1 MEKLGLIGIPGFVV
15 KLRSFATALL
25 HGIRNMPDDANAAEA
40 WMLTLADQTLV
51 MTKNGANRLGFA
63 VLLLFYRANGR
74 FPKKPIEI
82 DDGTL
87 ERVARQLGAELDDR
101 DWYDTTSRTW
111 KRHRAEI
118 RAWLGFREATV
129 ADAELLEAWLRDRV
143 PAVGVVPDQ
152 LAALLETRCREL
164 SIEAPAPDRV
174 DRIARAAIHAHDSR
188 FCNRILGCLVAGTR
202 ERLEAPLRPA
212 GNESDSPVSDPPAQP
227 APALL
232 LRLRSDPGRPGLVG
246 IQDELAKLE
255 LIRQIELPPGLF
267 DGALPHELER
277 YRRRVSTEAP
287 YELRRHPEAAR
298 LTWLAVFVHLRS
310 RTLTDDLIDLLIETI
325 HHIGARAEHR
335 VDRELLDDL
344 KRVAGKQNLLF
355 EVAGAALGKPDGIVR
370 DVVFPVVGE
379 QTLRDLVK
387 EAKATGPT
395 YRTTLR
401 TVIRNSYKGHYR
413 RMVPQILR
421 RLEFRSNNEHHRPV
435 LSALDLLKRYA
446 DSKLQTFP
454 AEEVVP
460 IDDIVRGL
468 WREAVVEKDAEGR
481 QRINRITY
489 EICVLEALREKLRCK
504 EVWVFGAGRYRN
516 PDEDLPADFEAQRI
530 PYYQALKLPLEAD
543 RFIADLQAEMRE
555 ALRTLDAGMP
565 ANQLVRISRKRKK
578 DGWITVTPFDPQPEP
593 ANLIALKAEIV
604 ATWPMTNLLDML
616 KEADL
621 RLNFTDVLKSSTAYE
636 TLDRSVLR
644 PRLLL
649 GLNGIG
655 TNAGFQ
661 RMAGLQSGTTAKDL
675 AYVRRRYITVDALR
689 QAIAVVADGTLH
701 ARDPRIWGDGTTA
714 CASDSKHFGAW
725 DQNLTTQWHVRYGGR
740 GVMIYWHVD
749 KNSLCIHSQLKSP
762 SSSEVASMIEGVV
775 RHCTE
780 MEVDRQ
786 YVDSHGQST
795 VAFAFCRLLGFQLMP
810 RLKAIHVQKLSRP
823 DVGQPDAY
831 PNLQAILTKPIDWE
845 LVRQQY
851 DQMVKYVTAVRLGTA
866 EPESILRRFV
876 RSNIQH
882 PTYKAFSELGRAVK
896 TIFLCQYLHSEAL
909 RREVNE
915 GLNVVEQWNSAN
927 DFIFFARRGEM
938 ASNRREDHEISML
951 ALHLL
956 QNCMVYINTLMQQ
969 QVLAQP
975 QWSGKL
981 TARDLRALTPLIW
994 EHVNP
999 YGRFE
1004 LDMEARLPIN

>member
-1 MEKLGLIGIPGFVV
+1 
-15 KLRSFATALL
+15 
-25 HGIRNMPDDANAAEA
+25 MPDDVNAAGPLMPA
-40 WMLTLADQTLV
+40 DHMLA
-51 MTKNGANRLGFA
+51 MTKNSANRLGFA
-63 VLLLFYRANGR
+63 VLLLFYRTHGR
-74 FPKKPIEI
+74 FPKNPTEI
-82 DDGTL
+82 DEATVA
-87 ERVARQLGAELDDR
+87 RVARQLGTEPDDHGS
-101 DWYDTTSRTW
+101 YDTISRTS

-118 RAWLGFREATV
+118 RALVGFREATV
-129 ADAELLEAWLRDRV
+129 ADAELLEPWLRDQIPV
-143 PAVGVVPDQ
+143 VGAIPDQ
-152 LAALLETRCREL
+152 LADLLKTRCREL
-164 SIEAPAPDRV
+164 SIESPTPDRI
-174 DRIARAAIHAHDSR
+174 DRIVRAAIHAHDER
-188 FCNRILGCLVAGTR
+188 FCAGILGRLASGTR
-202 ERLEAPLRPA
+202 ERLEALLRPA
-212 GNESDSPVSDPPAQP
+212 RAEPGSPVPDPSAQP

-232 LRLRSDPGRPGLVG
+232 LRLRSDPGRPGLAGV
-246 IQDELAKLE
+246 QDELAKLE

-267 DGALPHELER
+267 DGVLPHEFDR
-277 YRRRVSTEAP
+277 YRRRVSAEAP

-298 LTWLAVFVHLRS
+298 LTWLAAFVHRRS

-355 EVAGAALGKPDGIVR
+355 EVAGAALEKPDGIVR
-370 DVVFPVVGE
+370 DVVFPIVGE

-413 RMVPQILR
+413 RMVPQILQQ
-421 RLEFRSNNEHHRPV
+421 LEFRSNNEHHRPV

-504 EVWVFGAGRYRN
+504 EVWVVGADRYRN

-543 RFIADLQAEMRE
+543 RFIADLQDEMRE

-565 ANQLVRISRKRKK
+565 ANRLVGIGRKRKK

-616 KEADL
+616 KETDL
-621 RLNFTDVLKSSTAYE
+621 RLNFTDLLKSSTAYE

-661 RMAGLQSGTTAKDL
+661 RMAGFRSGTTAKDL

-689 QAIAVVADGTLH
+689 QAIAVVADGTLR

-725 DQNLTTQWHVRYGGR
+725 D
-740 GVMIYWHVD
+740 
-749 KNSLCIHSQLKSP
+749 
-762 SSSEVASMIEGVV
+762 
-775 RHCTE
+775 
-780 MEVDRQ
+780 
-786 YVDSHGQST
+786 
-795 VAFAFCRLLGFQLMP
+795 
-810 RLKAIHVQKLSRP
+810 
-823 DVGQPDAY
+823 
-831 PNLQAILTKPIDWE
+831 
-845 LVRQQY
+845 
-851 DQMVKYVTAVRLGTA
+851 VTGA
-866 EPESILRRFV
+866 
-876 RSNIQH
+876 
-882 PTYKAFSELGRAVK
+882 K
-896 TIFLCQYLHSEAL
+896 
-909 RREVNE
+909 
-915 GLNVVEQWNSAN
+915 
-927 DFIFFARRGEM
+927 
-938 ASNRREDHEISML
+938 
-951 ALHLL
+951 
-956 QNCMVYINTLMQQ
+956 
-969 QVLAQP
+969 
-975 QWSGKL
+975 
-981 TARDLRALTPLIW
+981 LRAGSASGWLPATPDKL
-994 EHVNP
+994 
-999 YGRFE
+999 RQ
-1004 LDMEARLPIN
+1004 

>member
-1 MEKLGLIGIPGFVV
+1 
-15 KLRSFATALL
+15 
-25 HGIRNMPDDANAAEA
+25 MPDDGNAAGA
-40 WMLTLADQTLV
+40 LMLTPADQALV
-51 MTKNGANRLGFA
+51 VTKNSANRLGFA
-63 VLLLFYRANGR
+63 VLLLFYRTHGR
-74 FPKKPIEI
+74 FPKTPTDI
-82 DDGTL
+82 DKGIV
-87 ERVARQLGAELDDR
+87 EQVARQLGVELDDHS
-101 DWYDTTSRTW
+101 WYDTTTRTW

-118 RAWLGFREATV
+118 RALLGFREATV
-129 ADAELLEAWLRDRV
+129 ADAELLESWLRDQI
-143 PAVGVVPDQ
+143 PAVGAIPDQ
-152 LAALLETRCREL
+152 LAALVETRCREL
-164 SIEAPAPDRV
+164 SIESPTPDRV
-174 DRIARAAIHAHDSR
+174 DRIVRAAIHAHDGH
-188 FCNRILGCLVAGTR
+188 FYATVLGRLTPGMR
-202 ERLEAPLRPA
+202 KRLEALLQAAENDP
-212 GNESDSPVSDPPAQP
+212 DSPVSDPPSQP
-227 APALL
+227 EPALL
-232 LRLRSDPGRPGLVG
+232 VRLRSDPGRPGVAG
-246 IQDELAKLE
+246 VQDELAKLE

-267 DGALPHELER
+267 DGVLPHELDR
-277 YRRRVSTEAP
+277 YRRRVSAEAP

-310 RTLTDDLIDLLIETI
+310 RTLTDGLIDLLIETI
-325 HHIGARAEHR
+325 HRIGARAEHR

-355 EVAGAALGKPDGIVR
+355 NVAGAALENPDGIVR

-379 QTLRDLVK
+379 QILRDLVK

-413 RMVPQILR
+413 RMVPQILQ

-446 DSKLQTFP
+446 DSRLQTFP

-468 WREAVVEKDAEGR
+468 WRDAVVEKDAEGR

-504 EVWVFGAGRYRN
+504 EVWVVGADRYRN
-516 PDEDLPADFEAQRI
+516 PDEDLPADFEARRI
-530 PYYQALKLPLEAD
+530 AYYQALKLPLDAD

-555 ALRTLDAGMP
+555 ALRILDAGMP
-565 ANQLVRISRKRKK
+565 ATRLVRIGRKRKK

-616 KEADL
+616 KETDF

-649 GLNGIG
+649 GLNGVG

-661 RMAGLQSGTTAKDL
+661 RMAGLRSGTTAKDL
-675 AYVRRRYITVDALR
+675 AYVRRRYMTIDGLR
-689 QAIAVVADGTLH
+689 QAIGVVADGTLH

-775 RHCTE
+775 HHCTE

-831 PNLQAILTKPIDWE
+831 PNLQAILTRPIDWD

-866 EPESILRRFV
+866 ETESILRRFV

-909 RREVNE
+909 RREINE
-915 GLNVVEQWNSAN
+915 GLNVIEQWNSAN

-938 ASNRREDHEISML
+938 VSNRREDHEISML
-951 ALHLL
+951 GLHLL
-956 QNCMVYINTLMQQ
+956 QNCMVYINTLMLQ

-975 QWSGKL
+975 QWSGNL

-1004 LDMEARLPIN
+1004 LDMEARLPID